1 MTDLTK
7 TQQAILKAICRS
19 IRDTGR
25 QPTIREIGQR
35 FGITSPNGV
44 VCHLKALQR
53 KGYVERM
60 PQQAGLVIKEWKS
73 FI

>member
-25 QPTIREIGQR
+25 QPTIREIGNR
-35 FGITSPNGV
+35 FGIASPNGV

-53 KGYVERM
+53 KGYVQRM
-60 PQQAGLVIKEWKS
+60 PQQAGLIIKQWKS